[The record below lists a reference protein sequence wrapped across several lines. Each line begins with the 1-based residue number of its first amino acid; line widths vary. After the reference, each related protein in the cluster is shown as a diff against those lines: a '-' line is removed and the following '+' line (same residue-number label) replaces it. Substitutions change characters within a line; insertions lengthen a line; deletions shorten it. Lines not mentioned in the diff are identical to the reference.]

1 MWCVADSSGVRHQ
14 PRAAASRASGRPG
27 LLDAGSLGSFG
38 AVVREGRHLWAG
50 RARADSRLNFLVSGL
65 APGQIGL
72 LSTHVSCREGR
83 FERNSGI
90 TPL

>member
-1 MWCVADSSGVRHQ
+1 MWCVAIDRGW
-14 PRAAASRASGRPG
+14 RAAASSSGRPG
-27 LLDAGSLGSFG
+27 LPDAGSLGSLFG
-38 AVVREGRHLWAG
+38 IVVSERRHLWAG